1 MSKDDDVFRDSLLRY
16 AGCKYRFSVLN
27 ILCKSH
33 YTVLLIAPTDANEV
47 GEAFR
52 YQFPKGVVPSYAVAM
67 TYVTADMVDKARKAY
82 IKGGD
87 AMVIAYTAADAF
99 IWQTLASV
107 VVPGVTIHQVVYW
120 TRKALKANVP
130 AVSRAGAVTTWVPTM
145 LGLGVIPL
153 IIRPIDH
160 AIDFLLDNTTR
171 TLAASII
178 ETTASVPGTTD
189 ASPAERAVHS
199 ESPRAGEKLSASSL
213 LAAAPII
220 ASKCAAV
227 NGDFVQCKNKHQD
240 PEACLH
246 AGESVIACTIST
258 IGKLRNGK
266 GQQGDCF
273 KRYEECI
280 DRHGGELAKC
290 SEYKTAMED
299 AFRSMLLK

>member
-1 MSKDDDVFRDSLLRY
+1 
-16 AGCKYRFSVLN
+16 
-27 ILCKSH
+27 
-33 YTVLLIAPTDANEV
+33 
-47 GEAFR
+47 
-52 YQFPKGVVPSYAVAM
+52 M

-87 AMVIAYTAADAF
+87 AMVVAYTAADAF

-130 AVSRAGAVTTWVPTM
+130 SNTAVSRAGAVTTWVPTM

-153 IIRPIDH
+153 IIHPIDH

-178 ETTASVPGTTD
+178 ETTTSVPRTTD
-189 ASPAERAVHS
+189 DSPAESTVHS
-199 ESPRAGEKLSASSL
+199 ESPRASEKLSASSL

-220 ASKCAAV
+220 ASKCAAA
-227 NGDFVQCKNKHQD
+227 NGNFVQCKSKHQD

-258 IGKLRNGK
+258 IGKLRHGK

-290 SEYKTAMED
+290 SEYKTAMEE
-299 AFRSMLLK
+299 AFKSTLLK